1 MAKRVGLKT
10 CVEAFLELAIGE
22 PEKEPKQ
29 KYLQRENAAEI
40 RGFNKAQEQLR
51 GILELNG
58 TEAAVKLAEIR
69 AEGQIRPQRIGNMSV
84 WMG

>member
-1 MAKRVGLKT
+1 MPKKVGLKT
-10 CVEAFLELAIGE
+10 CVEAFLELVISP

-29 KYLQRENAAEI
+29 QYLQRENAAEI
-40 RGFNKAQEQLR
+40 RGYNKAQEQLR

-58 TEAAVKLAEIR
+58 TEGAVKLAEIR
-69 AEGQIRPQRIGNMSV
+69 AEGQIRPIRIGDQSV